1 MGTAEKDMA
10 QNGRSQPQDQTD
22 SIRRL
27 GVLLPPTNAAC
38 EAEFPRYLF
47 DDCAIH
53 FNRLSR
59 PGTALSHESLLGMIE
74 SVERA
79 ARDLADIRPAV
90 ILYACMTGTFLAG
103 HALHAD
109 MGERIH
115 NATGIL
121 GITTATAVLEALHA
135 IGAKRVFMV
144 SPYPSHINE
153 QEVEFL
159 AYHGITVSRWD
170 SFLHQDSLQNVRKMS
185 AETAELVLRNKG
197 RFGGADA
204 IFISCTNLKSLDQ
217 IARLEDELD
226 MPVVSS
232 NSATLW
238 LGLRAIDAPTA
249 HLPLGALYQRAPLW
263 TAGAKDGAATA
274 AV

>member
-1 MGTAEKDMA
+1 MTEHGL
-10 QNGRSQPQDQTD
+10 SLLQDQKD
-22 SIRRL
+22 PIRRM

-38 EAEFPRYLF
+38 EAEFPRYLP
-47 DDCAIH
+47 DDYAMH

-59 PGTALSHESLLGMIE
+59 PGTQLSRESLLGMTD

-79 ARDLADIRPAV
+79 AHGLAKLRPEV

-109 MGERIH
+109 MGDRIRS
-115 NATGIL
+115 ATGIS

-153 QEVEFL
+153 QKVEFL
-159 AYHGITVSRWD
+159 AYHGITVSACD
-170 SFLHQDSLQNVRKMS
+170 SFLHQDSLQNVRKTS
-185 AETAELVLRNKG
+185 AETAELVVRNKG
-197 RFGGADA
+197 RFAAADA

-217 IARLEDELD
+217 IARLEAELD

-238 LGLRAIDAPTA
+238 LGLRSMNAPTA
-249 HLPLGALYQRAPLW
+249 HLPLGALYRSAPAW
-263 TAGAKDGAATA
+263 TVCAREGAALA
-274 AV
+274 AL